1 MRRFVW
7 LLALLLFVRCLYA
20 EDALPPAP
28 KKHFND
34 YAGLVAPSLAA
45 RLDLELDNFE
55 KETSTQI
62 VVAILKSLPEGASL
76 EDFTIRT
83 VQAWKVG
90 QKGKNNGAVLFV
102 FKDNRKIYIQTGYGL
117 EASLPDALCKRIIAE
132 QIAPSFKLGDYNRGL
147 ENGVHAILSAT
158 KGEYKG
164 TGRTNARNQRD
175 RDPPP
180 IAIVA
185 IIIII
190 VLVVIS
196 NRLRGSGLHGGYGS
210 GPTYWGGSGGSGGGG
225 DSGGGGFSGG
235 GGDSGGGGAGGDW

>member
-7 LLALLLFVRCLYA
+7 LLAFLLFVRCLCA
-20 EDALPPAP
+20 EDSLPPAP
-28 KKHFND
+28 KQHFND

-62 VVAILKSLPEGASL
+62 IVAILKNLPEGAVL

-83 VQAWKVG
+83 FHAWKVG
-90 QKGKNNGAVLFV
+90 QKGKNNGAVLFI

-117 EASLPDALCKRIIAE
+117 EASLPDVLCKRIIAE

-147 ENGVHAILSAT
+147 ENGVHAILRAT

-164 TGRTNARNQRD
+164 TARTSARDQKH

-180 IAIVA
+180 VA
-185 IIIII
+185 VVRLIIII
-190 VLVVIS
+190 VLIVIS
-196 NRLRGSGLHGGYGS
+196 NRLRGSGFSGGYGS
-210 GPTYWGGSGGSGGGG
+210 GPTYLGGSGRSGGG
-225 DSGGGGFSGG
+225 SGTGGFSGG